1 MYIKLFFIMM
11 SSYLLGCFNTGY
23 YLVRLL
29 YGKDIRDIG
38 SLSTGA
44 TNVSRL
50 YGKKG
55 FLIVLLGDSLKGFLA
70 ILMCKYLLGET
81 SIVIQICLIL
91 VVLGHIF
98 PIQLN
103 FKGGKGIAVSLGAFL
118 CFDYNLLILMSISFF
133 ILFIF
138 LRDYKISGLG
148 AYILLPIEV
157 LFKNGRL
164 IDSISLTLITLV
176 IIYAHKKNIQDY
188 ILKLKLK

>member
-1 MYIKLFFIMM
+1 MYIKVFFIII
-11 SSYLLGCFNTGY
+11 SSYILGCFSTGY
-23 YLVRLL
+23 YLVRFL
-29 YGKDIRDIG
+29 YKKDIRNIG
-38 SLSTGA
+38 SFSTGA

-55 FLIVLLGDSLKGFLA
+55 FLIVLLGDGFKGFLA
-70 ILMCKYLLGET
+70 LLMCKYLLGET

-98 PIQLN
+98 PIQLG

-118 CFDYNLLILMSISFF
+118 CFDYNLLILMSISFL

-157 LFKNGRL
+157 LLKGENL
-164 IDSISLTLITLV
+164 INVIFLILVTLF
-176 IIYAHKKNIQDY
+176 IIYAHKKNIQEY
-188 ILKLKLK
+188 VLRFK

>member
-1 MYIKLFFIMM
+1 LYIKVFFIII
-11 SSYLLGCFNTGY
+11 SSYILGCFSTGY
-23 YLVRLL
+23 YLVRFL
-29 YGKDIRDIG
+29 YKKDIRNIG
-38 SLSTGA
+38 SFSTGA

-55 FLIVLLGDSLKGFLA
+55 FLIVLLGDGFKGFLA
-70 ILMCKYLLGET
+70 LLMCKYLLGET

-98 PIQLN
+98 PIQLG

-118 CFDYNLLILMSISFF
+118 CFDYNLLILMSISFL

-157 LFKNGRL
+157 LLKGENL
-164 IDSISLTLITLV
+164 INVIFLILVTLF
-176 IIYAHKKNIQDY
+176 IIYAHKKNIQEY
-188 ILKLKLK
+188 VLRFK

>member
-1 MYIKLFFIMM
+1 MYIKVFFIII
-11 SSYLLGCFNTGY
+11 SSYILGCFSTGY
-23 YLVRLL
+23 YLVRFL
-29 YGKDIRDIG
+29 YKKDIRNIG
-38 SLSTGA
+38 SFSTGA

-55 FLIVLLGDSLKGFLA
+55 FLIVLLGDGFKGFLA
-70 ILMCKYLLGET
+70 LLMCKYLLGET

-98 PIQLN
+98 PIQLG

-118 CFDYNLLILMSISFF
+118 CFDYNLLILMSISFL

-157 LFKNGRL
+157 LFKGENL
-164 IDSISLTLITLV
+164 INVIFLILVTLF
-176 IIYAHKKNIQDY
+176 IIYAHKKNIQEY
-188 ILKLKLK
+188 VLRFK